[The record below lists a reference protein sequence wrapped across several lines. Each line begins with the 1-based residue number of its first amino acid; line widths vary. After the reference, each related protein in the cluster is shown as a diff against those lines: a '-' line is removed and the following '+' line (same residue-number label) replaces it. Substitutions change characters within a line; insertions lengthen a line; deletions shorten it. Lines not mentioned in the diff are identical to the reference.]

1 MNKTQEH
8 KNTRTQEHIHRQAHT
23 HTKRQKKQ
31 KTKNFFYSKI
41 GYINIYVIKLNK
53 STQYY
58 NIVRQVNNE

>member
-1 MNKTQEH
+1 MNKTQ
-8 KNTRTQEHIHRQAHT
+8 NTRTQEHIHRQAHT

-53 STQYY
+53 TTQYY

>member
-1 MNKTQEH
+1 MTMYEQNTKH
-8 KNTRTQEHIHRQAHT
+8 KNTYIDRLT
-23 HTKRQKKQ
+23 HTKKQKKQ

-53 STQYY
+53 TTQYY